1 MTSDRPGNDALT
13 PPKRSWVE
21 FITNMVKGRLASET
35 QAGPST
41 AGSGPVVTGA
51 DLAANW
57 QAAKK
62 EAIEIHIDAFRS
74 EYPKEATEIEGEL
87 EGIFKSEFSL
97 GLSKKLSSN
106 DNSKSNE
113 DRNAILYIISQ
124 YQDSLEKFF
133 KKWESEEDRLDEI
146 VDLKRSLKRSLEDIE
161 RRYRVVEPF
170 FRDPDAGGNGSA
182 RERLPDPGGDVINV
196 RNEDENRMR
205 QLFRAFLALNSNGY
219 RSEDETKAIDLKC
232 QRIDAQLSE
241 LVNPASSGRTA
252 APADESAQPRTATE
266 NLKLQEKLATFFKNE
281 SDLRIFRQPD
291 APRIEAIRQLRQNVD
306 ELLSAAG
313 FEAPA
318 RPRAR
323 ATGRASRRA
332 LVEQQQTLLWRDLRV
347 KADALISGLKASGA
361 TSANPRRTSGFR
373 TIFRELVQQRFSDLR
388 GRGVP
393 ESEAL
398 EVTTSATAT
407 IEKLVLQVSGIEL
420 YNLPPL
426 HPMRSEYYVE
436 VRRLEAGLRLEGQV
450 SPVADTEE
458 SDAMAKE
465 SR

>member
-1 MTSDRPGNDALT
+1 MTSDQPGNDALT
-13 PPKRSWVE
+13 PPKRGWME
-21 FITNMVKGRLASET
+21 IITRMVKGRLTGET
-35 QAGPST
+35 QAGPSR
-41 AGSGPVVTGA
+41 ADSVPQLTGA
-51 DLAANW
+51 ELAANW

-74 EYPKEATEIEGEL
+74 EYPQEATAIEEEL
-87 EGIFKSEFSL
+87 ESIFKNEFSL
-97 GLSKKLSSN
+97 GLSGKLSSN

-113 DRNAILYIISQ
+113 DRNAILDIISQ
-124 YQDSLEKFF
+124 YKDSLEKFF
-133 KKWESEEDRLDEI
+133 KKWESDEDILDEI

-170 FRDPDAGGNGSA
+170 FDDPDAGRNGSA
-182 RERLPDPGGDVINV
+182 RERLPEPGTDVINV

-205 QLFRAFLALNSNGY
+205 QLVRAFLALNSNGY

-232 QRIDAQLSE
+232 RQIDAQLNE

-266 NLKLQEKLATFFKNE
+266 NLKLQKKLAAFLKNE

-291 APRIEAIRQLRQNVD
+291 APKIEAIRQLRQNID

-313 FEAPA
+313 FEMPA
-318 RPRAR
+318 KPRVR
-323 ATGRASRRA
+323 ATGRGSRRA
-332 LVEQQQTLLWRDLRV
+332 LVEQQQTLLWRDLRTR
-347 KADALISGLKASGA
+347 AAELISDLRASGA
-361 TSANPRRTSGFR
+361 TSAAPRRTSGFR
-373 TIFRELVQQRFSDLR
+373 TLFQELVQQRFSDLR

-393 ESEAL
+393 EAEAL
-398 EVTTSATAT
+398 DVTTSATAT

-420 YNLPPL
+420 YNLPAL

-450 SPVADTEE
+450 SPAADTEE